1 MHFNQLCMQFGTDTS
16 QIVKKGYN
24 ARMRGKN
31 KRCSQVHVK
40 REVKVMGE
48 SNILGRRQSG
58 IRILMEVVLL
68 LELAAAVEVLV
79 LVVQIRADERT
90 NIPCLSAFDLSH
102 ALPQSVCAKDDAPAN
117 ISFMLV
123 TLDTS
128 HFEMPRLNDDAE

>member
-1 MHFNQLCMQFGTDTS
+1 
-16 QIVKKGYN
+16 
-24 ARMRGKN
+24 
-31 KRCSQVHVK
+31 
-40 REVKVMGE
+40 MGE

-102 ALPQSVCAKDDAPAN
+102 ALPQSVCAKDDAPKN
-117 ISFMLV
+117 IVSMFV
-123 TLDTS
+123 TLDTCQLEIS
-128 HFEMPRLNDDAE
+128 LLNDAAE